1 MTGARPPN
9 TVTAFEHPHPDTET
23 HVTTHLSDTVALLR
37 DLIAFPTVSEVS
49 NLDMIAFL
57 AHRLETHGARVEIFH
72 DSIGHKANL
81 FATLGPEVDGGIV
94 LSGHSDVVPVAEQD
108 WSSPPFELTE
118 KDGHLYGRGSCDMKG
133 FIAAATA
140 MAPYFAERVR
150 DRPIHFAFTYDEEV
164 GCLGGQALIESLR
177 ARGIHPSVAI
187 IGEPTMMRVI
197 EGHKGCYE
205 YTTRFCGLAGHG
217 SAPDRGV
224 NAVEYAVR
232 YVNRLLELK
241 EALRARAP
249 LGSRFDPPWT
259 TINTGSV
266 KGGVAHNVIASNATI
281 EWEMRP
287 VQAADAAFVK
297 EDLRRYC
304 AEMLLP
310 RMRQICPEASIVTEV
325 IGEVDGLEPAE
336 VNEARDILMELTGVN
351 GADLVPFGTEAGLFQ
366 SYGMSAVVCG
376 PGSIDQAHKP
386 DEYVSLDQLQQCLD
400 MLGRLGDRLTA

>member
-1 MTGARPPN
+1 L
-9 TVTAFEHPHPDTET
+9 
-23 HVTTHLSDTVALLR
+23 TTQLSDTVGLLR
-37 DLIAFPTVSEVS
+37 ELIAFPTISELS
-49 NLDMIAFL
+49 NLDMIAYL
-57 AHRLETHGARVEIFH
+57 GHRLESAGARVDIFH
-72 DSIGHKANL
+72 DDIGHKANL
-81 FATLGPEVDGGIV
+81 FATIGPEVDGGIV
-94 LSGHSDVVPVAEQD
+94 LSGHSDVVPVAQQD
-108 WSSPPFELTE
+108 WASDPFELTE
-118 KDGHLYGRGSCDMKG
+118 HEGRLYGRGTCDMKG

-164 GCLGGQALIESLR
+164 GCFGAQALVESLR
-177 ARGIHPSVAI
+177 ARGLRPGVAI

-205 YTTRFCGLAGHG
+205 YTTHFCGLAGHG

-232 YVNRLLELK
+232 YVNRLLELR

-249 LGSRFDPPWT
+249 RDSRFDPPWT
-259 TINTGSV
+259 TINTGSL

-287 VQAADAAFVK
+287 VQAADATFVK

-304 AEMLLP
+304 EEMLLP
-310 RMRQICPEASIVTEV
+310 RMREICPEASIVTEI
-325 IGEVDGLEPAE
+325 IGEVDGLEPTE
-336 VNEARDILMELTGVN
+336 VNEARDIMMELTGAN

-386 DEYVSLDQLQQCLD
+386 DEYLSLDQLQQCLD
-400 MLGRLGDRLTA
+400 MLGRLGDRLGR

>member
-1 MTGARPPN
+1 
-9 TVTAFEHPHPDTET
+9 
-23 HVTTHLSDTVALLR
+23 VTTHLADTVSLLR

-49 NLDMIAFL
+49 NLDMIAYL
-57 AHRLETHGARVEIFH
+57 AHRLESHGARIEIFH
-72 DSIGHKANL
+72 DAIGHKANL
-81 FATLGPEVDGGIV
+81 FATLGPEGDGGIV

-108 WSSPPFELTE
+108 WTSPPFELTE
-118 KDGHLYGRGSCDMKG
+118 KDGRLYGRGSCDMKG
-133 FIAAATA
+133 FIAAAAA
-140 MAPYFAERVR
+140 MTPYFAERVR

-164 GCLGGQALIESLR
+164 GCLGGQALIESLK
-177 ARGIHPSVAI
+177 ARGIRPSVAI

-205 YTTRFCGLAGHG
+205 YTTRFCGQAGHG

-232 YVNRLLELK
+232 YVGRLLDLK

-249 LGSRFDPPWT
+249 ETSRFDPPWT
-259 TINTGSV
+259 TINTGSL
-266 KGGVAHNVIASNATI
+266 KGGVAHNVIASNASVD
-281 EWEMRP
+281 WEMRP
-287 VQAADAAFVK
+287 VQAADALFVK

-304 AEMLLP
+304 EEMLLP
-310 RMRQICPEASIVTEV
+310 RMRQICPEASITTEV
-325 IGEVDGLEPAE
+325 IGEVEGLEPTE
-336 VNEARDILMELTGVN
+336 MNEARDIVMELTGAN

-376 PGSIDQAHKP
+376 PGSIEQAHKP

-400 MLGRLGDRLTA
+400 MLGRLGDRLAA

>member
-1 MTGARPPN
+1 M
-9 TVTAFEHPHPDTET
+9 
-23 HVTTHLSDTVALLR
+23 TTHLSDTVALLR
-37 DLIAFPTVSEVS
+37 DLIAFPTLSEVS

-57 AHRLETHGARVEIFH
+57 AHRLEAHGARVEIFH
-72 DSIGHKANL
+72 DAIGHKANL

-108 WSSPPFELTE
+108 WTSPPFELTE
-118 KDGHLYGRGSCDMKG
+118 KDGRLYGRGSCDMKG
-133 FIAAATA
+133 FIAAVTA
-140 MAPYFAERVR
+140 MAPYFAARVR

-177 ARGIHPSVAI
+177 IRGIRPGLAI

-205 YTTRFCGLAGHG
+205 YTTRFCGQAGHG

-232 YVNRLLELK
+232 YVGRLLELK

-259 TINTGSV
+259 TINTGSL
-266 KGGVAHNVIASNATI
+266 KGGVAHNVIASNAAI

-297 EDLRRYC
+297 EDLRRYVE
-304 AEMLLP
+304 EMLLP
-310 RMRQICPEASIVTEV
+310 RMRAVCPEASIVTEV
-325 IGEVDGLEPAE
+325 IGEVDGLEPAAG
-336 VNEARDILMELTGVN
+336 NAARDIVMELTGAN

-366 SYGMSAVVCG
+366 AYGMSAVVCG
-376 PGSIDQAHKP
+376 PGSIEQAHKP
-386 DEYVSLDQLQQCLD
+386 DEFVSLDQLQQCLD
-400 MLGRLGDRLTA
+400 MLKRLADRLAA